1 MKNIIIHE
9 VKIMGETLEEDK
21 IEIPQITMAK
31 ILKLKENQ
39 AVTLSSNFLEAL
51 KPEIGDYAAIIL
63 TPNTKIIRIIPTTT
77 DKIYK
82 IAIDIGQLT
91 PNFLKKIG
99 NLFLSLGLKALYST
113 GLCFIDDKCVFDGYI
128 DAAEFEKIDQKE
140 LKKSILDVEGITGV
154 DISILEI
161 D

>member
-1 MKNIIIHE
+1 
-9 VKIMGETLEEDK
+9 MGETLEEDK

-31 ILKLKENQ
+31 MLKLEDNI
-39 AVTLSSNFLEAL
+39 VLTLSSNFLEAL
-51 KPEIGDYAAIIL
+51 KPEVGDYAAIIL

-99 NLFLSLGLKALYST
+99 NLFII
-113 GLCFIDDKCVFDGYI
+113 CFIEDKCVFDGYI
-128 DAAEFEKIDQKE
+128 DAEEFEKIDAEE
-140 LKKSILDVEGITGV
+140 LKKSILAIEGITDV

-161 D
+161 E

>member
-1 MKNIIIHE
+1 
-9 VKIMGETLEEDK
+9 MGETLEEDK

-31 ILKLKENQ
+31 MLKLEDNI

-51 KPEIGDYAAIIL
+51 KPEVGDYAAIIL
-63 TPNTKIIRIIPTTT
+63 TPNTKIIRIIPTST

-99 NLFLSLGLKALYST
+99 NLFISLGLKALYST
-113 GLCFIDDKCVFDGYI
+113 GLCFIEDKCVFDGYI
-128 DAAEFEKIDQKE
+128 DAVEFEKIDAEE
-140 LKKSILDVEGITGV
+140 LKKSILAIEGITDV

-161 D
+161 E

>member
-1 MKNIIIHE
+1 MGKKLEKN
-9 VKIMGETLEEDK
+9 KSD
-21 IEIPQITMAK
+21 IPQITIANV
-31 ILKLKENQ
+31 LKLEENK
-39 AVTLSSNFLEAL
+39 AISLSTNFLEAL

-77 DKIYK
+77 DKVYK

-113 GLCFIDDKCVFDGYI
+113 GLCFVEDKCVFDGYI
-128 DAAEFEKIDQKE
+128 DAKEFEKIDAKN
-140 LKKSILDVEGITGV
+140 LKKSILEIEGITGV
-154 DISILEI
+154 DVSILAIE
-161 D
+161 

>member
-1 MKNIIIHE
+1 
-9 VKIMGETLEEDK
+9 MGSNLEEDK
-21 IEIPQITMAK
+21 IKIPQITMAK
-31 ILKLKENQ
+31 MLKLEGNK

-51 KPEIGDYAAIIL
+51 KPEVGDYAAIIL

-77 DKIYK
+77 DKVYK
-82 IAIDIGQLT
+82 IGIDIGQLT

-113 GLCFIDDKCVFDGYI
+113 GLCFIEDKCVFDGYI
-128 DAAEFEKIDQKE
+128 DAEEFEKINVEE
-140 LKKSILDVEGITGV
+140 LKKSILEVEGITGV
-154 DISILEI
+154 EIAILEI

>member
-1 MKNIIIHE
+1 
-9 VKIMGETLEEDK
+9 MGSNLEEDK
-21 IEIPQITMAK
+21 IEIPQITIAK
-31 ILKLKENQ
+31 MLKLEENK

-51 KPEIGDYAAIIL
+51 KPEVGDYAAIIL

-77 DKIYK
+77 DKVYK

-113 GLCFIDDKCVFDGYI
+113 GLCFIEDKCVFDGYI
-128 DAAEFEKIDQKE
+128 DAEEFEKIDVEE
-140 LKKSILDVEGITGV
+140 LKKSILEIEGITGV
-154 DISILEI
+154 EIVILEI

>member
-1 MKNIIIHE
+1 
-9 VKIMGETLEEDK
+9 MGKPLEEDK
-21 IEIPQITMAK
+21 TEIPQITMAK
-31 ILKLKENQ
+31 MLKLEENK

-51 KPEIGDYAAIIL
+51 KPVVGDYAAILL

-113 GLCFIDDKCVFDGYI
+113 GLCFIEDKCVFDGYI
-128 DAAEFEKIDQKE
+128 DAKEFEKIDAEE
-140 LKKSILDVEGITGV
+140 LKKSILTVEGITGV
-154 DISILEI
+154 EVTILDI